1 MPTTSKPRC
10 LSLTQSELDGI
21 YSDRE
26 LLRLFEAR
34 MEQLEAAMDKVLK
47 K

>member
-10 LSLTQSELDGI
+10 LSLTQSELDKF
-21 YSDRE
+21 
-26 LLRLFEAR
+26 LALEAR
-34 MEQLEAAMDKVLK
+34 VVALEAAMDKVLK